1 MKNTLGIFAFLA
13 CIVCYHHSYAGDPDL
28 LVDPVKI
35 PPPFPERIMGDLPI
49 TKVYPATRENCEGWV
64 RLGFADKQDIYKGEL
79 EVLDSKPPGK
89 YDEEAINSL
98 LKFLSTQ
105 VPAMTSAPL
114 SKLKTTVGESGQTKH
129 IYTYKTGC
137 NNWEVLE

>member
-1 MKNTLGIFAFLA
+1 MKNTLSIFVFLA
-13 CIVCYHHSYAGDPDL
+13 CIVCCHHSYADDPDL
-28 LVDPVKI
+28 LVDPVQI
-35 PPPFPERIMGDLPI
+35 SPPFPKRTVGDLPV

-64 RLGFADKQDIYKGEL
+64 RLGFEDKQDIYKGEL

-105 VPAMTSAPL
+105 VSAMTPAPL
-114 SKLKTTVGESGQTKH
+114 SKLKTTVDESGQTKS

-137 NNWEVLE
+137 DNREILE